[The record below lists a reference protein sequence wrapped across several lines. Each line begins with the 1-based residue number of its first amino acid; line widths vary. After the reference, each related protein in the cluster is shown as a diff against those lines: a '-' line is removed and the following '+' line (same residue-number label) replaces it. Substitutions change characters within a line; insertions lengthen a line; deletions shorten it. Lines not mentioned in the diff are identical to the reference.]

1 MSDLKNYISQRKK
14 RDPAFALGYDEGY
27 EVFKF
32 CVVNKSACKKQAGL
46 QMIMRAKSK

>member
-1 MSDLKNYISQRKK
+1 MSDLKNYISQRKQ
-14 RDPAFALGYDEGY
+14 RDPAFAFGYDEGY

-32 CVVNKSACKKQAGL
+32 CVIDKPTRKKQAGL